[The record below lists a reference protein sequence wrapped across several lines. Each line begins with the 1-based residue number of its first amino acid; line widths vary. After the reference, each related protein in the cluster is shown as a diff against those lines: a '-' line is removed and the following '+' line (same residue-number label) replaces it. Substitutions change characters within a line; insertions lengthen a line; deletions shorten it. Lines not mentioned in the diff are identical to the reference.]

1 MSREVRSKPRRTRR
15 GALLVD
21 LMFGVFVLAMA
32 ATTFFA
38 LFPTVHRSQAI
49 AKEEAIA
56 QQMSQRMLEQLQL
69 LKPTDITVGT
79 LTQLNLI
86 DTGQS
91 QPPYSFTN
99 IPLDAGWRYSP
110 AQALRN
116 GTGTL
121 AVTNLDSNSV
131 RLTITI
137 AWKSASGKS
146 SSITTGTI
154 LGGYR

>member
-1 MSREVRSKPRRTRR
+1 MSRRLRR

-38 LFPTVHRSQAI
+38 LFPTVHRSQQI

-69 LKPTDITVGT
+69 LKPSDITPGT
-79 LTQLNLI
+79 LSQLNLI
-86 DTGQS
+86 DPNQT

-99 IPLDAGWRYSP
+99 IPLDAGWRFSP

-121 AVTNLDSNSV
+121 TVTQLDASSV
-131 RLTITI
+131 RLAITI
-137 AWKSASGKS
+137 GWKSSSGKS